1 MLHCYFNPSK
11 SIGDKQMA
19 TYFDSEKSER
29 ELRDTYSA
37 ACSVGDG
44 ALGGEENEWGRGWV
58 KITGLSQPNII
69 INMK

>member
-19 TYFDSEKSER
+19 TYSDSEEPER
-29 ELRDTYSA
+29 ELRDTNST

-44 ALGGEENEWGRGWV
+44 ALRGEENEWGWGWV
-58 KITGLSQPNII
+58 RVTRLS
-69 INMK
+69 